1 MKIFKNDYIWK
12 MKMILASFLFF
23 IFFGS
28 SLLPKVGMEQSFKAH
43 ELLKHFQDHKKQ
55 APKGFSF
62 MDFLWM
68 HYSADSKHPKTTQH
82 PNMPSFD
89 FSGVYAYV
97 LPAVIVFL
105 ISAYICSI
113 SRRTQINWSNLYQFT
128 IMNVLIAP
136 PRAIA
141 VYQ

>member
-1 MKIFKNDYIWK
+1 MKT
-12 MKMILASFLFF
+12 ILASVLFF
-23 IFFGS
+23 IFFGG

-62 MDFLWM
+62 MDFLWL

-82 PNMPSFD
+82 PNMPSLD
-89 FSGVYAYV
+89 FSGICAYV
-97 LPAVIVFL
+97 LPALMIFF
-105 ISAYICSI
+105 IAAFIQKI
-113 SRRTQINWSNLYQFT
+113 SRRSKINWSNLYQFT
-128 IMNVLIAP
+128 LMNVLIAP

-141 VYQ
+141 VYK

>member
-1 MKIFKNDYIWK
+1 MKT
-12 MKMILASFLFF
+12 ILASILFC
-23 IFFGS
+23 IFFGG

-55 APKGFSF
+55 APKGFNF
-62 MDFLWM
+62 LDFLWM

-82 PNMPSFD
+82 PNMPSLD
-89 FSGVYAYV
+89 FSGICAYV
-97 LPAVIVFL
+97 LPGLLVFF
-105 ISAYICSI
+105 ISAYIRSI

-128 IMNVLIAP
+128 IINVLIAP

>member
-1 MKIFKNDYIWK
+1 MKT
-12 MKMILASFLFF
+12 ILASILFC
-23 IFFGS
+23 IFFGG

-55 APKGFSF
+55 APKGVNF
-62 MDFLWM
+62 MDFLWL

-89 FSGVYAYV
+89 FSGICAYV
-97 LPAVIVFL
+97 LPAILVFL
-105 ISAYICSI
+105 IAAFIRSI

-141 VYQ
+141 VY

>member
-1 MKIFKNDYIWK
+1 MKT
-12 MKMILASFLFF
+12 ILASILFS
-23 IFFGS
+23 IFFGG

-62 MDFLWM
+62 IDFLWM

-82 PNMPSFD
+82 PNMPSLD
-89 FSGVYAYV
+89 FSGICGFV
-97 LPAVIVFL
+97 LPGLMVFF
-105 ISAYICSI
+105 ISAYIRSI

-128 IMNVLIAP
+128 IINVLIAP

-141 VYQ
+141 VYH